1 MEFKLADSAENAIA
15 QIKDREYAKA
25 YKNSSK
31 RVLLVG
37 IGFGKEARNVESW
50 EVEEWN

>member
-1 MEFKLADSAENAIA
+1 MEFKLEESAENAIV

-37 IGFGKEARNVESW
+37 VGFGKEVRNVESW
-50 EVEEWN
+50 DMEEWS